1 MLLIIIFLLAK
12 ITEAQVLSF
21 KLKAVNNG
29 NEQISK
35 IGSKMIYFMFV
46 LSLRAAIKTTK
57 PIKVSANFFDLTFSF
72 YDIVLFRDIRNVLF
86 SNLLS

>member
-1 MLLIIIFLLAK
+1 
-12 ITEAQVLSF
+12 
-21 KLKAVNNG
+21 
-29 NEQISK
+29 
-35 IGSKMIYFMFV
+35 MIYFMFV

-57 PIKVSANFFDLTFSF
+57 PIKVSANFFDLAFSF